1 MPKATIGGFVAPGF
15 DEVLRVFEE
24 NFSKRKEVGAA
35 VAVFRGDEK
44 VVDLWGGV
52 RDKKAGTPWTGDTLS
67 IIFSA
72 TKGLA
77 ASAFLVLVDR
87 GAIDLDATVASYWPG
102 FARANKQDITVRQ
115 LLNHVSG
122 LSAIDMPLTMDD
134 VQGWSSQSD
143 PARVIEA
150 MEAQEPLWEP
160 GTAQGYN
167 AISYGFFAG
176 ELFRRVTGDDVG
188 AFLKREIAGP
198 LGADVHLGLDATEEH
213 RVSQLYTSGPKTF
226 LRHILPRV
234 IASRQV
240 EGRVYRNF
248 LRKNS
253 ATKRAF
259 ANPAAFSARGVKNY
273 GTRQVRAMSLPFA
286 SGTASAEGLAR
297 FYAGIGNGVV
307 RAETL
312 LGPQRRQSWAWDR
325 VLCKPMGFS
334 QGFVKDELHLF
345 SPNPHTFGHPGA
357 GGPLG
362 YHDPDAN
369 ISFGYVMNRMDF
381 RIRSPRAMEL
391 SKAVYRS
398 L

>member
-1 MPKATIGGFVAPGF
+1 MPKTTIGGFVAPGF

-24 NFSKRKEVGAA
+24 NFAKRGEVGAA
-35 VAVFRGDEK
+35 VAVYRGDEK

-52 RDKKAGTPWTGDTLS
+52 RDRKSGTPWSGDTLG
-67 IIFSA
+67 IVFSA
-72 TKGLA
+72 TKGMA
-77 ASAFLVLVDR
+77 AAAFLVLVDR
-87 GAIDLDATVASYWPG
+87 GELDLDAKVADHWPT
-102 FARANKQDITVRQ
+102 FARNGKAEITVRQ

-122 LSAIDMPLTMDD
+122 LSAIDAPLSLDD
-134 VQGWSSQSD
+134 LEGWSERTRPDAVVQ
-143 PARVIEA
+143 AL
-150 MEAQEPLWEP
+150 EAQEPLWKP

-167 AISYGFFAG
+167 AVSFGLFAG
-176 ELFRRVTGDDVG
+176 ELFRRLTGDDVG
-188 AFLKREIAGP
+188 VFLQREIAGP
-198 LGADVHLGLDATEEH
+198 LGADVHLGLPGTEEH
-213 RVSQLYTSGPKTF
+213 RVSTLYTSGKRTF

-234 IASRQV
+234 LASRQV

-248 LRKNS
+248 LRGDS

-259 ANPAAFSARGVKNY
+259 ANPAELGLRGVKNF
-273 GTRQVRAMSLPFA
+273 GTQRVRAMSLPWA
-286 SGTASAEGLAR
+286 SGTASALGLATL
-297 FYAGIGNGVV
+297 YKGIGNGLVSP
-307 RAETL
+307 ATL
-312 LGPQRRQSWAWDR
+312 EGPKRRQSWAWDR

-369 ISFGYVMNRMDF
+369 LSFGYVMNRMDF